1 MKNKIQLPAV
11 QKVSQTDL
19 DHHTR
24 QYLQTLVDNKLVVS
38 YYNFFS
44 ISDET
49 LENFV
54 VVLLFSMQVLTLLLL
69 FICLLL
75 FRKFSFFPKSL
86 VVTDEVVKIYRN
98 YVILYSLR
106 DVIRQ
111 VYTCVTSM

>member
-1 MKNKIQLPAV
+1 MKNKIQPPAV
-11 QKVSQTDL
+11 QKVSETYL

-24 QYLQTLVDNKLVVS
+24 QYLQTLVDNNLVVS

-44 ISDET
+44 ISYET
-49 LENFV
+49 LKNFV
-54 VVLLFSMQVLTLLLL
+54 VLLLFSMQVLSLLLL

-75 FRKFSFFPKSL
+75 FTKNFFFPKTL
-86 VVTDEVVKIYRN
+86 VITDEVVKIYRN